1 MPDPRALRR
10 LGLILLIP
18 LLAACVGLPQA
29 DPPPEVVARAIHP
42 NGGTTE
48 VTLLTVMNNRTGA
61 GDHSALL
68 IAGSH
73 RVIYDPAGT
82 FEIAQAPRRRDV
94 LFGVSAAVEAVYL
107 GYHARETHHV
117 LAQRLALS
125 PAQAEAAL
133 AAAEAQRVAGPGMCA
148 IRTGAVLRSI
158 PGLEGLGG
166 SPFPRRLAERL
177 AALPGVEE
185 RRIDLEDVPVWAR
198 TRGPDTAPPPLA
210 TRMATAA
217 AE

>member
-1 MPDPRALRR
+1 MPEPRALRR

-18 LLAACVGLPQA
+18 LLAACVGLPRA
-29 DPPPEVVARAIHP
+29 DPPPEVVARALHP
-42 NGGTTE
+42 NGGAPE
-48 VTLLTVMNNRTGA
+48 ITLLTVVHNRTGS

-73 RVIYDPAGT
+73 RVIYDPAGS
-82 FEIAQAPRRRDV
+82 FEIPEVPRRRDV
-94 LFGVSAAVEAVYL
+94 LVGVSPAVENVYL

-117 LAQRLALS
+117 LAQRLELT

-148 IRTGAVLRSI
+148 IRTGAVLRSV

-166 SPFPRRLAERL
+166 SPFPRRLAERF
-177 AALPGVEE
+177 AAMPGVEE
-185 RRIDLEDVPVWAR
+185 RRIDMADVPAWAR
-198 TRGPDTAPPPLA
+198 TRGPESAPPPLV
-210 TRMATAA
+210 TRAATAD
-217 AE
+217 